1 MTTIADELFSPGI
14 THVEV
19 RCWSCG
25 HTVTRKRDQ
34 LPEGLTQ
41 HQFERR
47 AVCKCGTD
55 WLQVTRYPRK
65 ASTSM

>member
-1 MTTIADELFSPGI
+1 MIDYLFASETTHI
-14 THVEV
+14 EV

-47 AVCKCGTD
+47 AVCKCGTG
-55 WLQVTRYPRK
+55 WPQVTRFPRK
-65 ASTSM
+65 KSTSM